1 MNWDI
6 SSNIVLKHETLY
18 KGPFD
23 IANQSTLETIP
34 LKRSLKI
41 IPNFIFDQNLNKNFW
56 VFSRHFCL
64 TKVGYINVMTREN
77 ATTKQVEGCL
87 DFISLSNAK
96 LKLIVCAIL

>member
-6 SSNIVLKHETLY
+6 SSNIVLKHEMLY
-18 KGPFD
+18 KGPFN
-23 IANQSTLETIP
+23 IANESTLETIP

-56 VFSRHFCL
+56 AFSRHFFL
-64 TKVGYINVMTREN
+64 TEVGYINVMTPEN
-77 ATTKQVEGCL
+77 ATKQVEGCL